1 MMADDVIT
9 LSRVEYDKLLARIED
24 LQDALALAQAER
36 EHDGVWIP
44 GDVVSYEI
52 QHNCHPLAAWRM
64 YRDMSVA
71 DLASAAGVDGRE
83 IEAIEA
89 GRSSGTGE
97 QLRALATALDAPVDV
112 LIPEAD

>member
-1 MMADDVIT
+1 MADEVVT
-9 LSRVEYDKLLARIED
+9 LSRTDYDKLLARIED

-36 EHDGVWIP
+36 EHDGTWIP
-44 GDVVSYEI
+44 GEVVSYEV

-64 YRDMSVA
+64 YRGLRLGE
-71 DLASAAGVDGRE
+71 LAQAAGVDERE
-83 IEAIEA
+83 IAAIEA

-112 LIPEAD
+112 LIPEVD